1 MLNFLNYKYVKMY
14 FSIINIIF
22 KKLSNELI
30 YQQKTPKI
38 DYFWNGI

>member
-1 MLNFLNYKYVKMY
+1 MLNFQSYKYLKVY

-22 KKLSNELI
+22 KKLSDEL